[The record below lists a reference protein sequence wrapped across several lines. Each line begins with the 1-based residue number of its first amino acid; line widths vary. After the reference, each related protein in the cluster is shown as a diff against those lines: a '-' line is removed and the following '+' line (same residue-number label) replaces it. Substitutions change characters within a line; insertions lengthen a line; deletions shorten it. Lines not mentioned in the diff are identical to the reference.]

1 MQKNKNKIGII
12 GLGIVGSALQ
22 YGFQKILGHSVAG
35 YDIKYPETSI
45 QDVLDT
51 EICFICVPTKTDAQE
66 RCETSVVEKT
76 VEELANNKYK
86 GLVVIKST
94 VKPGTTDE
102 LAKKYKNLRL
112 AFCPEFLRE
121 RVAISDFVENQDVC
135 VIGAYN
141 DSDYK
146 LIKEVHGKL
155 PKKFCRLEVKEA
167 EFVKYFSNIFN
178 ALRIIFANEFYEV
191 CKATGTNYQNVK
203 NCVVLRSNIVDAYLD
218 CNENLRGFGGVCL
231 PKDTEAF
238 AMFVKDLNL
247 DLKLFDII
255 LEENKKF
262 KTTTFEDMRKGDK
275 YDN

>member
-1 MQKNKNKIGII
+1 MKIGII
-12 GLGIVGSALQ
+12 GLGIVGSTLQ
-22 YGFQKILGHSVAG
+22 YGFQKILEHSVEG

-51 EICFICVPTKTDAQE
+51 ELCFICVPTKTDAQG
-66 RCETSVVEKT
+66 RCGISIVEKT

-86 GLVVIKST
+86 GLVIIKST
-94 VKPGTTDE
+94 VTPGTTDE
-102 LAKKYKNLRL
+102 LAKKYKNLKL

-121 RVAISDFVENQDVC
+121 RVAISDFVENHDVC
-135 VIGAYN
+135 AIGAYN

-146 LIKEVHGKL
+146 LIKEAHGKL
-155 PKKFCRLEVKEA
+155 PKKFCRLEPKEA
-167 EFVKYFSNIFN
+167 EFVKYFSNVFN

-203 NCVVLRSNIVDAYLD
+203 NCVVLRNNIVDAYLD

-231 PKDTEAF
+231 PKDAEAF
-238 AMFVKDLNL
+238 AAFVKDLNL
-247 DLKLFDII
+247 DLKLFDVI

-262 KTTTFEDMRKGDK
+262 KTTIFEDMRKGDK